1 MTQWVKEPA
10 WPQLWR
16 NLKPWQRLDPWPR
29 NFHKQHVQ
37 PKKTQ
42 KPRSF
47 FPGIVFISHF
57 RDERLEYL
65 KKYVL

>member
-1 MTQWVKEPA
+1 MAAAVAQFETMAEIRSLAQEF
-10 WPQLWR
+10 PQAACAA
-16 NLKPWQRLDPWPR
+16 
-29 NFHKQHVQ
+29 
-37 PKKTQ
+37 KKTQ